1 MSLIM
6 EPEPRETWTDV
17 HALPTAFGR
26 KAEACERC
34 KAGPLLADGESL
46 RQFSN
51 RQRCKTAGCKR
62 QDQRSAIVEAPVR
75 HPSVLESSNAPTGNE
90 GQVDQ
95 FARCAG
101 SGCPGSG
108 ACACAC
114 PPPRTEQRST
124 GTA

>member
-1 MSLIM
+1 MKTKCFNLVRHSGRHCADGKCEAKLIQRPA
-6 EPEPRETWTDV
+6 ESDYDFSRRIYCGSCEKIK
-17 HALPTAFGR
+17 R
-26 KAEACERC
+26 KARREVPRGCHAVAEAV
-34 KAGPLLADGESL
+34 P
-46 RQFSN
+46 
-51 RQRCKTAGCKR
+51 
-62 QDQRSAIVEAPVR
+62 R

-114 PPPRTEQRST
+114 PPPQRAQSNT
-124 GTA
+124 DTA

>member
-1 MSLIM
+1 MKTKCFGLVKHSGRFCADGKCEAELIQRPT
-6 EPEPRETWTDV
+6 ESDYDFSRRAYCGACEGIKRKPRREAPAAR
-17 HALPTAFGR
+17 HAV
-26 KAEACERC
+26 AEALGRR
-34 KAGPLLADGESL
+34 GAD
-46 RQFSN
+46 
-51 RQRCKTAGCKR
+51 
-62 QDQRSAIVEAPVR
+62 PVA
-75 HPSVLESSNAPTGNE
+75 SNAPTGNE